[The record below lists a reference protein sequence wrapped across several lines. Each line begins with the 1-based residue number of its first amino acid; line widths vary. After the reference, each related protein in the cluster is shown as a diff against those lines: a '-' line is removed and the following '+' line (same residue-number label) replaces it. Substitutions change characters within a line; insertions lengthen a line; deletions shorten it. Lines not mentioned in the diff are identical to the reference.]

1 MQAVISQG
9 QTKNTKVKNSL
20 KTKKK
25 KKKKKRENASAAMDD
40 RGNGCKFL
48 FNPPRLNY

>member
-20 KTKKK
+20 KTQKKK
-25 KKKKKRENASAAMDD
+25 TSAAMDD
-40 RGNGCKFL
+40 RGNGRKFL